1 VASAPI
7 ILVFDSGL
15 GGLTVFREVVKARP
29 DARYVYVADD
39 AFFPYSARGEAELV
53 ARVVALIGRLI
64 DDHRPD
70 YVVIACNT
78 ASTLVLPQLR
88 ARYRLPFI
96 GTVPAIKPACA
107 ASRSKLVTVLGT
119 EATVSREYTRA
130 LIREFADGTDVKLVG
145 SARLAAYAE
154 AQLHGA
160 PVADS
165 LIAAELAPCFTDA
178 GGRRTD
184 TIVLACTHYPLLLER
199 FEQLAPWPVTFIDPA
214 PAIARRVADLSGPG
228 TELAPGAAA
237 STVFTSGRPPS
248 PALEAALK
256 AFGFRR

>member
-1 VASAPI
+1 MASAPV

-107 ASRSKLVTVLGT
+107 GSRSKLVTVLGT
-119 EATVSREYTRA
+119 EATVSREYTRVLILASSPMA
-130 LIREFADGTDVKLVG
+130 LT
-145 SARLAAYAE
+145 
-154 AQLHGA
+154 
-160 PVADS
+160 
-165 LIAAELAPCFTDA
+165 
-178 GGRRTD
+178 
-184 TIVLACTHYPLLLER
+184 
-199 FEQLAPWPVTFIDPA
+199 
-214 PAIARRVADLSGPG
+214 
-228 TELAPGAAA
+228 
-237 STVFTSGRPPS
+237 
-248 PALEAALK
+248 
-256 AFGFRR
+256 